1 MSGDRGPPAPP
12 EAASME
18 LTERSCQLDLL
29 ERRLADLIATGGTP
43 TGRTVTVLTG
53 PVGSGKTA
61 LLQTF
66 ARRAGDAGAR
76 VLGASASRAER
87 TVPLEVVRQL
97 VRAASLGPDDRARV
111 GRLLDAG
118 SLAWADIDGADHE
131 DTARSTAAIG
141 GSLLELTTQ
150 GPLVITVD
158 DVHHADVAS
167 LRCLDYVARRI
178 ADLPVMVLLTE
189 APRTRPWRPEV
200 YAELLQPARVH
211 RIRLPLLSVEGTFQV
226 LAHRLGVPVARTIAE
241 ESHRISGGSPLLV
254 HALADDQA
262 AAPRPADHPV
272 AGESFREAVLSCLYR
287 CDHLVLDAARVL
299 AVTGEPL
306 HGNLLSQLVGARS
319 RSALDAIDGSTSA
332 GLVTEAGLRHPV
344 VGQAVLDGMTAEERA
359 RLHLEAACLLHD
371 EGAPPARTAPHLVK
385 VDELTEPWMAQS
397 LLDASEQAL
406 VDGEVE
412 TALRYLRRAN
422 RNAVD
427 DCLRARIRSALARAE
442 WQLDPQAAVPHL
454 NGVAT
459 AVRAGHL
466 GSQQAAGPIQYL
478 LWHGEVDKAVELVQ
492 HLSDRADSADPR
504 SAAELLVT
512 TGWMSTLYPGVTV
525 GRPKPTAVARDPLT
539 LAKVK
544 RGLGG
549 ACLLSAVLERGD
561 VTAVE
566 HAERTLSTGGPDDEA
581 SMWTSVCA
589 IIAMIYADRLDLAG
603 DWCDRLGRSPAAR
616 RYPSPSATLAA
627 LRASVSG
634 RLGDLPRAVRLAD
647 EALNQLSPK
656 GWGVVI
662 GMPLAV
668 RLRALTFM
676 DQLDAAAACLQVP
689 VPSAMFE
696 TPFGLHYLHARGTHA
711 LAVENPEGALADF
724 QLCGQLMTSW
734 RLDFSN
740 LVPWRT
746 ESARALLRMGRR
758 QQARKLVR
766 EELARLRPV
775 QVRYR
780 AAALRVLAAT
790 EDGPDRIAHLRSAV
804 RLLRQ
809 CGDRV
814 ELAHN
819 LTDLGHAYQQAGDRR
834 EARVAVRAA
843 RALAEE
849 CGIPLLRAS
858 TATAGSGSAGS
869 PADMVVVDGLNDAE
883 SQVATLAAQG
893 HTNREIAEKL
903 FLTVSAIEQRLTR
916 IYRKLDVNSRN
927 ELAARLRLHRPGATL
942 LHPPSPG
949 QGEPGRR
956 PPGPRFR

>member
-1 MSGDRGPPAPP
+1 
-12 EAASME
+12 ME

-29 ERRLADLIATGGTP
+29 ERRLAELIATGGTP

-61 LLQTF
+61 LVQTF
-66 ARRAGDAGAR
+66 ARRAGEAGAR
-76 VLGASASRAER
+76 ILGASASRAER

-97 VRAASLGPDDRARV
+97 VRAASLSPDDRARV

-118 SLAWADIDGADHE
+118 ALAWADADDAEHG
-131 DTARSTAAIG
+131 DTARTTAAIG
-141 GSLLELTTQ
+141 GALLELTTQ
-150 GPLVITVD
+150 GPLVIAVD
-158 DVHHADVAS
+158 DVHHADVPS

-178 ADLPVMVLLTE
+178 AGLPVLILLTE

-200 YAELLQPARVH
+200 YAELLQPARLH
-211 RIRLPLLSVEGTFQV
+211 RIRLPLLTAEGTFQV
-226 LAHRLGVPVARTIAE
+226 LAHRLGVPVARTIAA
-241 ESHRISGGSPLLV
+241 ESHRITGGNPLLV
-254 HALADDQA
+254 QALADDQA
-262 AAPRPADHPV
+262 ASARPADHPV

-287 CDHLVLDAARVL
+287 CDHLVLNTARVL
-299 AVTGEPL
+299 AVTGDPL
-306 HGNLLSQLVGARS
+306 HGNLLHHLVDVRS
-319 RSALDAIDGSTSA
+319 RAALGAIDGSTSA
-332 GLVTEAGLRHPV
+332 GLIVEEGLRHPA

-371 EGAPPARTAPHLVK
+371 DGAPPARIAPHLVK
-385 VDELTEPWMAQS
+385 VDELAEPWMAQT
-397 LLDASEQAL
+397 LLDAGEQAL
-406 VDGEVE
+406 LDGEVE
-412 TALRYLRRAN
+412 AALRYLRRAN
-422 RNAVD
+422 RGSAG
-427 DCLRARIRSALARAE
+427 DCLRALIRSALARAE
-442 WQLDPQAAVPHL
+442 WRLDPQAAVPHL
-454 NGVAT
+454 IGVAT

-478 LWHGEVDKAVELVQ
+478 LWHGEIDKAVELVQ
-492 HLSDRADSADPR
+492 HLGRRADSADPR

-512 TGWMSTLYPGVTV
+512 TGWMATLYPGVMV
-525 GRPKPTAVARDPLT
+525 DRPAPTTTLRNPLI

-544 RGLGG
+544 RGLEG
-549 ACLLSAVLERGD
+549 ATLMSAVLERGD
-561 VTAVE
+561 AASVE
-566 HAERTLSTGGPDDEA
+566 QAERALSTAGLDDEP

-589 IIAMIYADRLDLAG
+589 IIAMIYADRLDLANG
-603 DWCDRLGRSPAAR
+603 WCERLARNPAAP

-627 LRASVSG
+627 LRASISG
-634 RLGDLPRAVRLAD
+634 RLGDLPRAEKLAD
-647 EALNQLSPK
+647 EALGQLSLK

-676 DQLDAAAACLQVP
+676 NELDAAAACLQVP
-689 VPSAMFE
+689 VPPAMFE
-696 TPFGLHYLHARGTHA
+696 TPVGLHYLHARGVHA
-711 LAVENPEGALADF
+711 LAAGSPEAALADF

-734 RLDFSN
+734 RLDFSG

-775 QVRYR
+775 QLRYR
-780 AAALRVLAAT
+780 AAALRVLAAA
-790 EDGPDRIAHLRSAV
+790 EDGPDRITHLRSAV

-809 CGDRV
+809 CGDRM

-834 EARVAVRAA
+834 EARVAARAA

-849 CGIPLLRAS
+849 CGIPLLRPS
-858 TATAGSGSAGS
+858 TPTAGSGAGS
-869 PADMVVVDGLNDAE
+869 AEERLETAVVVDGLNDAE

-893 HTNREIAEKL
+893 HTNREIAERL

-916 IYRKLDVNSRN
+916 IYRKLDVNSRS

-942 LHPPSPG
+942 LDPPAPG
-949 QGEPGRR
+949 PGDQAGR
-956 PPGPRFR
+956 PPGTRSR